1 MTLHCLI
8 FVAAQR
14 HARARA
20 RADELADALHLAD
33 GIDAAALQRL
43 WALLQGVD
51 YNPGWHRLIDMDFGT
66 HDRSVTGRLRSR
78 LRVWWAAARAV
89 AGQPAPPRWLRR
101 LPPPFVELLA
111 ALPLQSVDAIARQW
125 RAAAGVETVAKAAM
139 PAQLMALQARAAQA
153 QAERSG
159 LWLSVRPAAP

>member
-1 MTLHCLI
+1 
-8 FVAAQR
+8 
-14 HARARA
+14 
-20 RADELADALHLAD
+20 
-33 GIDAAALQRL
+33 
-43 WALLQGVD
+43 
-51 YNPGWHRLIDMDFGT
+51 
-66 HDRSVTGRLRSR
+66 
-78 LRVWWAAARAV
+78 V

-139 PAQLMALQARAAQA
+139 PAQLLALQARAAQA